1 MVGKKRKTQEEEILE
16 ILKKEGF
23 QEVPKSEL
31 KKEKNKSIYS
41 WPECITELNQQKK
54 KSPKAA

>member
-16 ILKKEGF
+16 VLKREGF
-23 QEVPKSEL
+23 KEVPESEL
-31 KKEKNKSIYS
+31 KKGKNKFIYS
-41 WPECITELNQQKK
+41 WPECITESNLQKK